1 MHLLKQYH
9 GNFQN
14 HRVKYIL
21 KGRLAAFEITCKSFV
36 RKMCLLLSEQQWA
49 IHPFLA
55 EDHGLRFR
63 EADLSQRRLEISD

>member
-21 KGRLAAFEITCKSFV
+21 KGRLAAVEIPFV
-36 RKMCLLLSEQQWA
+36 RKMCLFLSEQQWA

-63 EADLSQRRLEISD
+63 KADLCQRRLEVSD